1 MAHENLIEGYKI
13 LRYGYKIIHIRN
25 KYKHPADSKK
35 TLTRYNAEMV
45 SYLRSPSSKIKTNA
59 SKENRKLNLKSGIYT
74 TLQLQYLP
82 CGMLSVASS
91 FQCIWTNSFSRTIS
105 SLIIEGSHFPKHC
118 PMNHLEQPLVPQ
130 CNLHLQKNCMV
141 QAEAVHLDLVAEPSW
156 TYF

>member
-59 SKENRKLNLKSGIYT
+59 SKENRKLKTEFKIWDIHHFAA
-74 TLQLQYLP
+74 
-82 CGMLSVASS
+82 SV
-91 FQCIWTNSFSRTIS
+91 S
-105 SLIIEGSHFPKHC
+105 SLW
-118 PMNHLEQPLVPQ
+118 N
-130 CNLHLQKNCMV
+130 
-141 QAEAVHLDLVAEPSW
+141 AVCCLFFSMYLDEL
-156 TYF
+156 F